1 MGLKK
6 LYLDIYE
13 QFAKKHDTVK
23 GYNFQEHHQGSTRPK
38 SVVFKDKV
46 KWWTLDRPKRLT
58 MIKEERDR
66 QQQDIL
72 AIKQPPKPTSPSPQ
86 NKS

>member
-13 QFAKKHDTVK
+13 QFAKKQDTVK
-23 GYNFQEHHQGSTRPK
+23 GYSFQENHQGSTRPK
-38 SVVFKDKV
+38 MVTFKDRI
-46 KWWTLDRPKRLT
+46 KWWTLDRPKRLR
-58 MIKEERDR
+58 MIEEERDR

-72 AIKQPPKPTSPSPQ
+72 SIKQPSQSQPQ
-86 NKS
+86 PPQA